1 MSKESS
7 VDTLR
12 PDAAEPVDPPP
23 LSLARVFEA
32 PRKVIIAW
40 TIGISLCI
48 ALLDIWIDTNVSIG
62 ILYLIPMLLVSF
74 TLDRGQII
82 LLSLLY
88 ALLREHLSPF
98 GWELESV
105 ARIGYAVIGFAGAG
119 LFANEVVRSRRMA
132 LQYSRELQEQIQ
144 RRKEAEGQLRTL
156 IESSPAAII
165 TLDAEGCVDLA
176 NQAAHELLV
185 LPMGSLRGERIRK
198 FLPVMADL
206 LQATGGDLP
215 YRTATNARGRR
226 ANGESFLACVWFA
239 TYSTRAGK
247 RLAAIIT
254 DASDD
259 LRDWQETSLQN
270 LLRSTRVLVGSV
282 SHEIRNVCAAISV
295 VHANLGR
302 IPGVDHSEDY
312 AALGTL
318 AQGLARLATVE
329 LHSANEHQD
338 QSTSNLETLLEEFR
352 IVVEPTLDAEE
363 IELRLEVPENLPPIL
378 GDHHGLLQVFLNLSR
393 NSVRAMDNSD
403 ERVLRVDASAQGAAV
418 EVRFRDT
425 GPGVRNPERLFQPFQ
440 QGADAVGL
448 GLFVSRAIVRA
459 SEGELYHEP
468 SESGC
473 TMCVRLKS
481 HLAPEPAGDLQ
492 NTEITA

>member
-1 MSKESS
+1 MSKESQIEAPG
-7 VDTLR
+7 LER
-12 PDAAEPVDPPP
+12 EPENISPF
-23 LSLARVFEA
+23 SLARVFDA
-32 PRKVIIAW
+32 PRGVIIAW
-40 TIGISLCI
+40 TIGISLAI
-48 ALLDIWIDTNVSIG
+48 AALDVWIDTNVSIG
-62 ILYLIPMLLVSF
+62 MLYLIPMLLVSF
-74 TLDRGQII
+74 ILNRGQII
-82 LLSLLY
+82 FLGLVYS
-88 ALLREHLSPF
+88 LLREHLAPF

-165 TLDAEGCVDLA
+165 TLDADGRVDLA

-185 LPMGSLRGERIRK
+185 LPMGSLYGERIRK
-198 FLPVMADL
+198 YLPVMADL
-206 LQATGGDLP
+206 LQANDGDLP

-239 TYSTRAGK
+239 TYPTRAGK

-282 SHEIRNVCAAISV
+282 SHEIRNVCAAIAV

-302 IPGVDHSEDY
+302 IPGVAQSEDY
-312 AALGTL
+312 TALGTL

-329 LHSANEHQD
+329 LHSAGD
-338 QSTSNLETLLEEFR
+338 QEVGTSNLETLLEEFR

-363 IELRLEVPENLPPIL
+363 IKFELDIPEGLPPVV

-393 NSVRAMDNSD
+393 NSVRAMENA
-403 ERVLRVDASAQGAAV
+403 ERRDLRVTARLHGPAV
-418 EVRFRDT
+418 EVRFQDS
-425 GPGVRNPERLFQPFQ
+425 GPGVKNPERLFQAFQ

-468 SESGC
+468 SETGC
-473 TMCVRLKS
+473 TMCVRLKP
-481 HLAPEPAGDLQ
+481 HLAPEPAGELQ

>member
-1 MSKESS
+1 MSRETKVQSENPLQEEVGNSS
-7 VDTLR
+7 F
-12 PDAAEPVDPPP
+12 
-23 LSLARVFEA
+23 SLARVFEA
-32 PRKVIIAW
+32 PKRTIFIW
-40 TIGISLCI
+40 TLAMSVFIV
-48 ALLDIWIDTNVSIG
+48 LLDGWIDTNVSIG

-74 TLDRGQII
+74 ILSRFQI
-82 LLSLLY
+82 LWLALVYSLLK
-88 ALLREHLSPF
+88 EHLSPF
-98 GWELESV
+98 GWEIESI
-105 ARIGYAVIGFAGAG
+105 ARIGYAFIGFAGAG

-144 RRKEAEGQLRTL
+144 RRKEAENQLITL

-165 TLDAEGCVDLA
+165 TLDADGRVDLA

-185 LPMGSLRGERIRK
+185 VPMGSLYGERIRK
-198 FLPVMADL
+198 YLPVMADL
-206 LQATGGDLP
+206 LQATDGDLP

-239 TYSTRAGK
+239 TYPTRAGK

-282 SHEIRNVCAAISV
+282 SHEIRNVCAAIAV

-302 IPGVDHSEDY
+302 IPGVDKSEDY
-312 AALGTL
+312 TALGTL

-329 LHSANEHQD
+329 LHSAGD
-338 QSTSNLETLLEEFR
+338 QELSTSSLETLLEEFR

-363 IELRLEVPENLPPIL
+363 IELELDIPENLSPVV

-393 NSVRAMDNSD
+393 NSVRAMESSEQRRLKVDV
-403 ERVLRVDASAQGAAV
+403 RVKDHLV
-418 EVRFRDT
+418 EVRFRDS
-425 GPGVRNPERLFQPFQ
+425 GPGVKNPERLFQPFQ

-459 SEGELYHEP
+459 NEGELYHEP

-473 TMCVRLKS
+473 TMCVRLKP
-481 HLAPEPAGDLQ
+481 HLAPDQAGDLQ

>member
-1 MSKESS
+1 MSKESPS
-7 VDTLR
+7 EIQRLEE
-12 PDAAEPVDPPP
+12 AAPPP
-23 LSLARVFEA
+23 MSLARIFEA
-32 PRKVIIAW
+32 PRKVIFAW
-40 TIGISLCI
+40 TIGISLLI

-74 TLDRGQII
+74 ILERPQIV
-82 LLSLLY
+82 LLGLVYS
-88 ALLREHLSPF
+88 LLREHLSPF

-105 ARIGYAVIGFAGAG
+105 ARIGYAIIGFSGAG

-144 RRKEAEGQLRTL
+144 RRREAENQLRTL

-165 TLDAEGCVDLA
+165 TLDADGRVDLA

-185 LPMGSLRGERIRK
+185 LPMGELHGERIRK

-302 IPGVDHSEDY
+302 IPGVADSEDY

-329 LHSANEHQD
+329 LHSANELQE
-338 QSTSNLETLLEEFR
+338 QGSSNLETLLDEFR
-352 IVVEPTLDAEE
+352 IVVEPTLEAEE
-363 IELRLEVPENLPPIL
+363 IELQLEIPEDLPPVL

-393 NSVRAMDNSD
+393 NAVRALDNS
-403 ERVLRVDASAQGAAV
+403 EQRCLRVDARLNGSVV

-425 GPGVRNPERLFQPFQ
+425 GPGVKNPERLFQPFQ

-459 SEGELYHEP
+459 CEGELYHEP
-468 SESGC
+468 SAAGC
-473 TMCVRLKS
+473 TMCVRLKP
-481 HLAPEPAGDLQ
+481 HLASEPAGDLQ